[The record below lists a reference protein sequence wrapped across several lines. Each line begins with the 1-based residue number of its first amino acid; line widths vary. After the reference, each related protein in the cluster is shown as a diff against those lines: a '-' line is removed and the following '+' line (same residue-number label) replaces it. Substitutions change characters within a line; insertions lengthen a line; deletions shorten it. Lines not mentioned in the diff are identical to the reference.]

1 MSSKA
6 KGKEDKM
13 PANNT
18 GYKEVKRMN
27 DLVHLAII
35 MDGNGRW
42 AKRQG
47 KERSFG
53 HNEGAKKVREI
64 TKYAAKMGIKYL
76 TLYAFSTENWNRPKA
91 EVAILMKLLSKYL
104 HSEMSILKENN
115 ICFDVIGDM
124 SKLSTTLQKE
134 ILHVKEATKE
144 CTGLRQIL
152 AINYGA
158 HDEILRAIN
167 KSLHVNGEITKEI
180 LESNLDTAG
189 IPPVDLL
196 LRTGGDYRLSNFLL
210 WQSAYAELFFTK
222 TLWPEFSMGELEAIV
237 SEYKTTERRYG
248 QV

>member
-1 MSSKA
+1 
-6 KGKEDKM
+6 
-13 PANNT
+13 
-18 GYKEVKRMN
+18 MN

-42 AKRQG
+42 AQRQG

-53 HNEGAKKVREI
+53 HKEGAKKVREI

-76 TLYAFSTENWNRPKA
+76 TLYAFSTENWNRPKT
-91 EVAILMKLLSKYL
+91 EVSVLMKLLSKYL
-104 HSEMSILKENN
+104 HSEIPVLLENN

-124 SKLSTTLQKE
+124 SKLSSSLQKE
-134 ILHVKEATKE
+134 IAYAKDATKG

-158 HDEILRAIN
+158 QDEILRAIN
-167 KSLHVNGEITKEI
+167 KSLHVKGEITKEI

-189 IPPVDLL
+189 VPSVDLL
-196 LRTGGDYRLSNFLL
+196 LRTGGDCRLSNFLL

-222 TLWPEFSMGELEAIV
+222 TLWPEFSMGELEAII
-237 SEYKTTERRYG
+237 SEYKTAERRYG
-248 QV
+248 KI

>member
-1 MSSKA
+1 
-6 KGKEDKM
+6 
-13 PANNT
+13 
-18 GYKEVKRMN
+18 MN

-53 HNEGAKKVREI
+53 HKVGAKKVREI
-64 TKYAAKMGIKYL
+64 TKYAAKMGIQYL

-91 EVAILMKLLSKYL
+91 EVSILMKLLSKYL
-104 HSEMSILKENN
+104 HSEITTLLENN
-115 ICFDVIGDM
+115 IRFDVIGDM
-124 SKLSTTLQKE
+124 SKFSPSLQKE
-134 ILHVKEATKE
+134 ITYAKAITQN

-158 HDEILRAIN
+158 HDEIVRAIN

-189 IPPVDLL
+189 IPSVDVLI
-196 LRTGGDYRLSNFLL
+196 RTGGDYRLSNFLL
-210 WQSAYAELFFTK
+210 WQAAYAELFFSK
-222 TLWPEFSMGELEAIV
+222 TLWPDFSTGELETIV
-237 SEYKTTERRYG
+237 SEYEQTERRFG
-248 QV
+248 GVSE